1 MSNPNRD
8 PRRNDDEYNRDQRNG
23 SGGSKVVP
31 VILGLLG
38 FFGILGLLNYCS
50 PKNAQ
55 VDTSK
60 PAITSPAGPS
70 TAPTVAPG
78 ISTPP
83 PLDGAT
89 VEPTP
94 GNASPEPSTSGTTV
108 EAVPSPEVTPSP
120 EVSVSPSP
128 EVIPSPVVTPSP
140 EVSTSPS
147 TEATV
152 PGNGPLTFDGTLK
165 RSDFPTNKDYY
176 SALAEKFSKDVVTT
190 EEWLKN
196 PKLTPEVTAK
206 YNSMLEKY
214 KANVEKYNKLKVE
227 AVNP

>member
-8 PRRNDDEYNRDQRNG
+8 PRRNDGDPNRDQRNG

-50 PKNAQ
+50 PKTGQ

-70 TAPTVAPG
+70 TSPTMVPG
-78 ISTPP
+78 VSTPP
-83 PLDGAT
+83 PLDGVK

-108 EAVPSPEVTPSP
+108 EAVPSPEVT
-120 EVSVSPSP
+120 VSPSP
-128 EVIPSPVVTPSP
+128 EVTPSPIVTPSP
-140 EVSTSPS
+140 EVSKSPS
-147 TEATV
+147 AEATI

-176 SALAEKFSKDVVTT
+176 SALADKFSKDVVTT
-190 EEWLKN
+190 EGWLKN